1 MYKFLIGF
9 AAAASAVTMAA
20 PASAQV
26 WAPPVYNYNPYNYTH
41 GFNARGFAQTMEAR
55 VQRMRSDVRVMEA
68 RRVLS
73 RGEARNLDRQARNLQ
88 DRIYRVS
95 RYGVTPGEAR
105 SVENQ
110 IRRLEVRISREATDW
125 NNRYG
130 RHHRW

>member
-1 MYKFLIGF
+1 MHKFLIGL

-26 WAPPVYNYNPYNYTH
+26 WAPPVYNYNPYNYGY
-41 GFNARGFAQTMEAR
+41 GFNARGFAQTMQVR
-55 VQRMRSDVRVMEA
+55 VQRMRNDVRVMEA
-68 RRVLS
+68 RRILS
-73 RGEARNLDRQARNLQ
+73 RGEARSLDRQARNLQ

-125 NNRYG
+125 NKRYG